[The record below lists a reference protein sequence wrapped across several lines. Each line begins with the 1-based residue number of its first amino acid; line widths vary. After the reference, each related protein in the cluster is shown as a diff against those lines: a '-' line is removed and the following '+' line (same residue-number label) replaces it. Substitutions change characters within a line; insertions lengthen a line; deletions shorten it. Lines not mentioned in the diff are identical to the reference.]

1 MERFSWECRTKVCFG
16 EGCVKEQLEPLIR
29 GIAPEGSI
37 MIGYGGGSVKKNGAY
52 DDVMSVLETMGYSTD
67 REEDRRI
74 IEFGGIMSNPTLA
87 KMREG
92 AALARDNNVGLII
105 AIGGGSVMDCCKAVS
120 VQTRYEADAWEDFW
134 MKGRPMTHDIV
145 PCGCVVTMPA
155 TGSEVNGCAVLT
167 NEETRIKCDRDYPQ
181 MNPVFALMDPRYT
194 LTMPVR
200 QLRAGTFDILSHI
213 METYFS
219 LPLYGNPADDVSEGL
234 MRGLIRDFRAA
245 LSDPQDIR
253 ARSNIMWTASLA
265 ENRIIKT
272 GKSKDFQAHNMEH
285 QLSAYTDCNHGE
297 GLAVLHPVYY
307 RHIYKDGLPKFA
319 AWARNVWGIT
329 DAEALRS
336 ESFAEE
342 GMSDEE
348 LLAIAGIEELSEL
361 IREAGLPSSL
371 RELGFG
377 EKEKKLLPEIAQSC
391 FISEGAFRPVSAD
404 EILEIYEECW

>member
-1 MERFSWECRTKVCFG
+1 MERFSWECRTKVYFG
-16 EGCVKEQLEPLIR
+16 EGCVKEQLASLIR
-29 GIAPEGSI
+29 EIAPEGSI
-37 MIGYGGGSVKKNGAY
+37 MLGYGGGSVKKNGAY
-52 DDVMSVLETMGYSTD
+52 DDVMSVLEAMGYST
-67 REEDRRI
+67 EAEADRRI
-74 IEFGGIMSNPTLA
+74 IEFSGIMSNPTLA

-120 VQTRYEADAWEDFW
+120 VQARYEEDAWEDFW

-234 MRGLIRDFRAA
+234 MRGLIRDFRAV

-319 AWARNVWGIT
+319 GWARNVWGIT

-377 EKEKKLLPEIAQSC
+377 EAEKKLLPEIAQSC
-391 FISEGAFRPVSAD
+391 FISEGAFRPMSAD